1 MILVSYFLKPMNYKQ
16 VSDLEL
22 WEYCRHNDMRAYNEL
37 FDRYVGKLH
46 RMGLRYVKDNFAV
59 EELASDILFNL
70 WVRRHELIIETSLS
84 AYLFQAMHF
93 KAISHLRKNAV
104 TNLDIESLP
113 EDILVS
119 DGTADQQ
126 VVLKDMQDLYG
137 EKLEQLSP
145 QRQKVFRLS
154 REQQLSYN
162 DIAQEMK
169 LSANT
174 VRNHMNAALEYLR
187 QHLPNSL
194 MFDLLLLLPLFS

>member
-1 MILVSYFLKPMNYKQ
+1 GF
-16 VSDLEL
+16 
-22 WEYCRHNDMRAYNEL
+22 
-37 FDRYVGKLH
+37 
-46 RMGLRYVKDNFAV
+46 RYVKDNFAV

-70 WVRRHELIIETSLS
+70 WIRRHELVIETSLS

-93 KAISHLRKNAV
+93 KAISHLRKKSTA
-104 TNLDIESLP
+104 NLDIESLP
-113 EDILVS
+113 EDSLVA
-119 DGTADQQ
+119 DNTADQQ
-126 VVLKDMQDLYG
+126 VVLKDMQGIYG
-137 EKLEQLSP
+137 EKLEQLSA

-187 QHLPNSL
+187 RHLPNSL
-194 MFDLLLLLPLFS
+194 MLDLLLLFPFFS